1 MVAFPEKNPLQAL
14 IEQGN
19 GKAPLNIEAA
29 AIMCDW
35 YAKQLEAIARQV
47 NAPASGETVW
57 ASQATLAK
65 RYDMSKPSIC
75 RYLMGAVEAGKVRLI
90 RPGDGDRQGILKYNV
105 QDVDDYMQQKAR
117 T

>member
-1 MVAFPEKNPLQAL
+1 MVSFPEKNPLQAL

-19 GKAPLNIEAA
+19 GKAPLNIETAA
-29 AIMCDW
+29 AMCDW
-35 YAKQLEAIARQV
+35 YARQLEAIARQI
-47 NAPASGETVW
+47 NAPAYGETVW

-65 RYDMSKPSIC
+65 RYDMSKPSMC
-75 RYLMGAVEAGKVRLI
+75 RYLMAAVESGQVRVI

>member
-1 MVAFPEKNPLQAL
+1 MIAFPEKNPLRDL

-35 YAKQLEAIARQV
+35 YARQLEAISRQV

-57 ASQATLAK
+57 ATQATLAK
-65 RYDMSKPSIC
+65 RYDMSKPTVS
-75 RYLMGAVEAGKVRLI
+75 RYLMAAVEAGKVRVI
-90 RPGDGDRQGILKYNV
+90 RPGDGIRKGYLKYNV
-105 QDVDDYMQQKAR
+105 QEVDDYMQQTAR

>member
-1 MVAFPEKNPLQAL
+1 MVSFPEKNPLQAL

-19 GKAPLNIEAA
+19 GKAPLNIETAA
-29 AIMCDW
+29 AMCDW
-35 YAKQLEAIARQV
+35 YA
-47 NAPASGETVW
+47 VW

-65 RYDMSKPSIC
+65 RYDMSKPSMC
-75 RYLMGAVEAGKVRLI
+75 RYLMAAVESGQVRVI

>member
-1 MVAFPEKNPLQAL
+1 MVAFPEKNPLRDL

-29 AIMCDW
+29 SAMCDW
-35 YAKQLEAIARQV
+35 YARQLEAIARQV
-47 NAPASGETVW
+47 NNPETGETVW
-57 ASQATLAK
+57 ASQTTLAK

-75 RYLMGAVEAGKVRLI
+75 RYLMNAVEAGKVRVI
-90 RPGDGDRQGILKYNV
+90 RPGDGERQGILKYNV
-105 QDVDDYMQQKAR
+105 QDVDDYMQQTAR

>member
-1 MVAFPEKNPLQAL
+1 MVAFPEKNPLQNM

-29 AIMCDW
+29 SAMCDW

-47 NAPASGETVW
+47 NAPAAGETIW

-75 RYLMGAVEAGKVRLI
+75 RYLMAAVEAGKVRVI

-105 QDVDDYMQQKAR
+105 QDVDDYMQQKTR